1 MKNLHNI
8 TCKHLRIGVYSTL
21 AKLNVI
27 LRKRDD
33 SFKMDAMDD
42 EILATVM
49 LRLPSTLSAYSG
61 GKSQLL
67 LRAGTVEQLLSQL
80 ENQHRQVWEHLCT
93 EHGHVRNHIQIFV
106 NNELISGDDG
116 LKTLLK
122 PGQEVIVLPSAI
134 DA

>member
-1 MKNLHNI
+1 MNNEVL
-8 TCKHLRIGVYSTL
+8 T
-21 AKLNVI
+21 
-27 LRKRDD
+27 
-33 SFKMDAMDD
+33 
-42 EILATVM
+42 TVM

-67 LRAGTVEQLLSQL
+67 LKAATVEQLLNEL
-80 ENQHRQVWEHLCT
+80 ENQHRQVWERLCT
-93 EHGHVRNHIQIFV
+93 EHGHVRNHILIFV

-122 PGQEVIVLPSAI
+122 PGQEVIVLPSAV

>member
-1 MKNLHNI
+1 
-8 TCKHLRIGVYSTL
+8 
-21 AKLNVI
+21 
-27 LRKRDD
+27 
-33 SFKMDAMDD
+33 MD
-42 EILATVM
+42 EEVLTTVM
-49 LRLPSTLSAYSG
+49 LRLPSTLSVYSG

-67 LRAGTVEQLLSQL
+67 LQASTLEQLLNEL
-80 ENQHRQVWEHLCT
+80 EIQHRQVWERLCT

-106 NNELISGDDG
+106 NNELISCADD

>member
-1 MKNLHNI
+1 M
-8 TCKHLRIGVYSTL
+8 CAKHY
-21 AKLNVI
+21 
-27 LRKRDD
+27 D
-33 SFKMDAMDD
+33 SFIMDAMDH
-42 EILATVM
+42 EVLTTVM

-67 LRAGTVEQLLSQL
+67 LQAETVEQLLNEL
-80 ENQHRQVWEHLCT
+80 ESQHRQVWEHLCT

-106 NNELISGDDG
+106 NNELISGNDG

-122 PGQEVIVLPSAI
+122 PGQEVIVLPSAV

>member
-1 MKNLHNI
+1 ME
-8 TCKHLRIGVYSTL
+8 T
-21 AKLNVI
+21 
-27 LRKRDD
+27 
-33 SFKMDAMDD
+33 MDD
-42 EILATVM
+42 QIVTTVM

-67 LRAGTVEQLLSQL
+67 LQATTVEQLLNEL
-80 ENQHRQVWEHLCT
+80 ENQHHQVWEHLCT
-93 EHGHVRNHIQIFV
+93 EHGHVRNHVQIFV

-122 PGQEVIVLPSAI
+122 PGQVVIVLPSSL